1 MHVHPL
7 IHSELARQRRL
18 DLERDGRR
26 RREPARELA
35 SLVRAARKGDQ
46 KAWEELVGRFT
57 PMLRAVAGS
66 YRLNGADG
74 DDVVQATWTAA
85 FTHLDSLR
93 DPEAIGGWLAV
104 TARREALRLIDRRSR
119 ELAVDEPR
127 APTEA
132 EPTTPESVL
141 LAAEEHNAV
150 HAAVGRLPGH
160 QRRVLGAL
168 LRHADVSYVEIAGRL
183 RIPTGS
189 IGPTRQRA
197 LARLRRD
204 DELGELFPTPGR
216 DGIG

>member
-26 RREPARELA
+26 HREPARELA
-35 SLVRAARKGDQ
+35 SLVRAARKGEQ

-85 FTHLDSLR
+85 FTHLDRLR

-104 TARREALRLIDRRSR
+104 TARREALRVIERRTR
-119 ELAVDEPR
+119 ELAVDEPQ
-127 APTEA
+127 APA
-132 EPTTPESVL
+132 LADPGTPESVL
-141 LAAEEHNAV
+141 LAAEEHDAV
-150 HAAVGRLPGH
+150 HAAVERLPRH
-160 QRRVLGAL
+160 QRRVLRAL
-168 LRHADVSYVEIAGRL
+168 LRHADVSYVELAGRL

-197 LARLRRD
+197 LARLRHD
-204 DELGELFPTPGR
+204 DELAELFPSPRR
-216 DGIG
+216 DAVG

>member
-26 RREPARELA
+26 PKPARELA
-35 SLVRAARKGDQ
+35 SLVRSAGKGDPQ
-46 KAWEELVGRFT
+46 AWEALVERFT

-74 DDVVQATWTAA
+74 DDVAQATWAAA
-85 FTHLDSLR
+85 FTHLDRLR

-104 TARREALRLIDRRSR
+104 TARREALRVIERRNR

-127 APTEA
+127 G
-132 EPTTPESVL
+132 PTTADPSTPETAL
-141 LAAEEHNAV
+141 LAAEEHEVV
-150 HAAVGRLPGH
+150 HAAVGRLPER
-160 QRRVLGAL
+160 QRRIVRAL
-168 LRHADVSYVEIAGRL
+168 LRHADVSYVELAGRL

-197 LARLRRD
+197 LARLRHD
-204 DELGELFPTPGR
+204 DELADLFPTVDR
-216 DGIG
+216 DAA